1 MGERTEQT
9 NVIIVETGEELKDFT
24 QYPDLDPLGTEV

>member
-24 QYPDLDPLGTEV
+24 QYPDIIPPETEV